1 MEDKNFCYKYPRA
14 AVTTDSVVFGIHGKR
29 LSVLLI
35 ERAGE
40 PYKGSWAIPGGFLEI
55 NETVETCAKRELE
68 EETGLVNVNLQ
79 QFHVFSKVDRDPR
92 DRVLTVA
99 FWGVVQ
105 QSDFHAK
112 AGDDAANVKWFKIS
126 QLPSLAFDHAEI
138 ISLAY
143 KELKKKFVKSI

>member
-1 MEDKNFCYKYPRA
+1 MEENKFCYKYPRA
-14 AVTTDSVVFGIHGKR
+14 AVTTDSVVFGVDGKQ

-40 PYKGSWAIPGGFLEI
+40 PFKGSWAIPGGFLEI
-55 NETVETCAKRELE
+55 NETVENCAKRELK
-68 EETGLVNVNLQ
+68 EETGLMNVYLQ

-92 DRVLTVA
+92 DRVITVA

-112 AGDDAANVKWFKIS
+112 AGDDAANVKWFNIN
-126 QLPSLAFDHAEI
+126 QLPSLAFDHDDI
-138 ISLAY
+138 IKMAY
-143 KELKKKFVKSI
+143 RELKKKFV